1 MSDPNK
7 TKWPWRK
14 LTFRDVNKSV
24 LSAFFLEILR
34 PITVE
39 ITNVYIL
46 KQFFF
51 EISVTEKQGIIV
63 A

>member
-7 TKWPWRK
+7 TKWPLRK
-14 LTFRDVNKSV
+14 LTFRDVNKSL

-39 ITNVYIL
+39 ITTCVYTKTIFL
-46 KQFFF
+46 
-51 EISVTEKQGIIV
+51 
-63 A
+63 